1 MGIYILPRNN
11 NFLSLSGGTV
21 SGETFFNNSLSAVT
35 YFSGSTPL
43 EQIIYYISSLNSG
56 RTYSFSAGSNILLL
70 TSSTNPN
77 VIYSLDDDILL
88 NSISASTLY
97 SGTTN
102 LSDLFLFKSD
112 KTFLQNGIN
121 TFTGGT
127 VTNPS
132 VNITALT
139 INTLIASG
147 NSVFTGT
154 LSGGS
159 AFSAHTIYSGS
170 TDVSLLFATPGQV
183 LDSQTFVQPGTNTYT
198 GGTPTNPTINVSAL
212 TINTLIASGNSIFTG
227 ALSGGSSFS
236 ANTIFSGTSNLN
248 ILFSHTGHTHNISDI
263 NNLQNVLNTK
273 LNISGGTMTGGLLAP
288 SISATTLS
296 GGTIYSGST
305 DVSLLFATPG
315 QVLDSQTFVQP
326 GTNTY
331 TGGTPTRPTV
341 NVSALTINTLNVSGS
356 STLNTLSANTLS
368 AQTFYSGTT
377 FLDSIFITNPI
388 YTLPFGNKITDG
400 KIGSL
405 LKFKTIY
412 GSGDTI
418 VTQNSDALYITTTF
432 PTTYNIFKRGL
443 GQYSIIPIVGAN
455 YSQEQ
460 YSSVLGGKINYSKS
474 KYSAILNGKQN
485 SISSQSEYGFIG
497 NGFLNI
503 IIQSYFSNVLNGSN
517 NKINSNGYLSSFKTI
532 LNGYNNKIY
541 GNSKYSSILGGNNN
555 YIIKANYS
563 TIINGINRTV
573 SQDYTTLVEKIRIA
587 NLSYGDSKYML
598 ASDNSGYVFKTSM
611 PVLFVGN
618 GTNTY
623 TGGTSAV
630 PTINISAL
638 TINTL
643 VASGNSTFTGTLSGG
658 SSFSA
663 NTLFSGT
670 SNLDTL
676 FVTPGQLIN
685 AQTFV
690 QPGVNTYTG
699 GTPTRPTVNVS
710 ALTINTLNV
719 SGNSIFTGT
728 LSGGSSFSAN
738 TLFSGTTN
746 LYDIFSTTGSI
757 SSSNVWTAGTG
768 SNSIKQANALSVA
781 SGTYSL
787 SFGKNSYAQAS
798 YSIALSHSSNIF
810 NTSRHSIILG
820 GVYLSTNQYTSYNTL
835 VGGKSNSTTFS
846 TYNFIGGG
854 ISNSIDGYAKN
865 YDSIRSVIVGGF
877 SNKIYR
883 SIDSGIFAGNK
894 NTIGIKSVTARNGN
908 TIVGGI
914 NNTVISQ
921 RSSILAGY
929 SNRITSYNSV
939 ILGGYSNNIKSVYG
953 NIETKSN
960 SILGGEKNF
969 ISYSNRSVIVGG
981 FRNSALTVSDSC
993 IIGGSYLTVTQNN
1006 TVVVPKLRIASITN
1020 SPGNYMLVSN
1030 TNGYTFKTSIPVLSI
1045 NNGINTYTGGTTTN
1059 PTINISAL
1067 TINTLNAS
1075 GSSVFTGTLSGG
1087 SSFSANT
1094 LFSGTTNLNDLFHA
1108 KSGYL
1113 LQKNGLVSGSTFA
1126 GSPLTASVNFTS
1138 SFFNN
1143 NYVIVITGEDA
1154 RMWSIQ
1160 SKTVNGFIINSNSS
1174 VAIAGNV
1181 FWMASE
1187 NGEGYK

>member
-139 INTLIASG
+139 INTLI
-147 NSVFTGT
+147 
-154 LSGGS
+154 
-159 AFSAHTIYSGS
+159 
-170 TDVSLLFATPGQV
+170 
-183 LDSQTFVQPGTNTYT
+183 
-198 GGTPTNPTINVSAL
+198 
-212 TINTLIASGNSIFTG
+212 
-227 ALSGGSSFS
+227 
-236 ANTIFSGTSNLN
+236 
-248 ILFSHTGHTHNISDI
+248 
-263 NNLQNVLNTK
+263 
-273 LNISGGTMTGGLLAP
+273 
-288 SISATTLS
+288 
-296 GGTIYSGST
+296 
-305 DVSLLFATPG
+305 
-315 QVLDSQTFVQP
+315 
-326 GTNTY
+326 
-331 TGGTPTRPTV
+331 
-341 NVSALTINTLNVSGS
+341 
-356 STLNTLSANTLS
+356 
-368 AQTFYSGTT
+368 
-377 FLDSIFITNPI
+377 
-388 YTLPFGNKITDG
+388 
-400 KIGSL
+400 
-405 LKFKTIY
+405 
-412 GSGDTI
+412 
-418 VTQNSDALYITTTF
+418 
-432 PTTYNIFKRGL
+432 
-443 GQYSIIPIVGAN
+443 
-455 YSQEQ
+455 
-460 YSSVLGGKINYSKS
+460 
-474 KYSAILNGKQN
+474 
-485 SISSQSEYGFIG
+485 
-497 NGFLNI
+497 
-503 IIQSYFSNVLNGSN
+503 
-517 NKINSNGYLSSFKTI
+517 
-532 LNGYNNKIY
+532 
-541 GNSKYSSILGGNNN
+541 
-555 YIIKANYS
+555 
-563 TIINGINRTV
+563 
-573 SQDYTTLVEKIRIA
+573 
-587 NLSYGDSKYML
+587 
-598 ASDNSGYVFKTSM
+598 
-611 PVLFVGN
+611 
-618 GTNTY
+618 
-623 TGGTSAV
+623 
-630 PTINISAL
+630 
-638 TINTL
+638 
-643 VASGNSTFTGTLSGG
+643 ASGNSTFTGTLSGG

-787 SFGKNSYAQAS
+787 SFGKNSYAQAT

-854 ISNSIDGYAKN
+854 ISNLIDGYAKN
-865 YDSIRSVIVGGF
+865 YYSIRSVIVGGF

-894 NTIGIKSVTARNGN
+894 NTIGIKSVTARSGN

-953 NIETKSN
+953 NIKTKSN

-969 ISYSNRSVIVGG
+969 ISYSNRSIIIGG

-1006 TVVVPKLRIASITN
+1006 TVVVPKLRIASITS

-1030 TNGYTFKTSIPVLSI
+1030 TNGYTFKTLMPVLSI
-1045 NNGINTYTGGTTTN
+1045 NNGINTYTGGTPTN
-1059 PTINISAL
+1059 PTINVSAL
-1067 TINTLNAS
+1067 TINTLIAS
-1075 GSSVFTGTLSGG
+1075 GNSIFTGTLSGG

-1094 LFSGTTNLNDLFHA
+1094 IFSGTSNLNILFSHTGHTHNISDINNLQNVLNTKLNISGGTMTGGLLAPSISATTLSGGTIYSGSTDLSDLFYKETLWLPGNTGTNSVRSLGNNKIYNNNSFSVGYDNKIYSYGSSIINGSNNRIYNIYFYGHNSIA
-1108 KSGYL
+1108 GGISNKLYTADQGFIFGNNNRIGSGVLLKAGGNLSILQGLNNQIYSSSYRSTILNGNQNKIHRSLGSVILNGKQNYINSAASFTNNYPSYYSSILQGLNNFLYRTKYSDIINGRNNKIEKSNYSIVLNGRYNYIQNNSVSNVNYNLIGSGFRNIISGSSASTIISSFNSKISNSNNVVILGLENFTAETSYSAVYVPALSISYFSGNSDFMLTVDGSTGFVNKTSIPSAGQSTIIRNGLNTYTAGTTADYTVNISALTINTLFASGNSIFTGTLSGGSSFSANTIYSGSTDLNNLFLQKNGIL
-1113 LQKNGLVSGSTFA
+1113 LQKNGIASGFTFA
-1126 GSPLTASVNFTS
+1126 GSPLICNVIFSNPFS
-1138 SFFNN
+1138 NN
-1143 NYVIVITGEDA
+1143 NYVITVTGEDA

-1160 SKTVNGFIINSNSS
+1160 SKTVNGFTINSNSS
-1174 VAIAGNV
+1174 VAITGNV

>member
-198 GGTPTNPTINVSAL
+198 GGTPT
-212 TINTLIASGNSIFTG
+212 
-227 ALSGGSSFS
+227 
-236 ANTIFSGTSNLN
+236 
-248 ILFSHTGHTHNISDI
+248 
-263 NNLQNVLNTK
+263 
-273 LNISGGTMTGGLLAP
+273 
-288 SISATTLS
+288 
-296 GGTIYSGST
+296 
-305 DVSLLFATPG
+305 
-315 QVLDSQTFVQP
+315 
-326 GTNTY
+326 
-331 TGGTPTRPTV
+331 RPTV
-341 NVSALTINTLNVSGS
+341 NVSALTINNINVSGQS
-356 STLNTLSANTLS
+356 SFNTLTANTL
-368 AQTFYSGTT
+368 FSGTT
-377 FLDSIFITNPI
+377 DISDLIVSYWKKNGNNDLYSTVAVPLSIASQKSFVAQGVNHI
-388 YTLPFGNKITDG
+388 
-400 KIGSL
+400 IG
-405 LKFKTIY
+405 
-412 GSGDTI
+412 G
-418 VTQNSDALYITTTF
+418 
-432 PTTYNIFKRGL
+432 
-443 GQYSIIPIVGAN
+443 
-455 YSQEQ
+455 
-460 YSSVLGGKINYSKS
+460 KS

-485 SISSQSEYGFIG
+485 SINSQSEYGFIG

-517 NKINSNGYLSSFKTI
+517 NKINSNGYPSSFKTI

-541 GNSKYSSILGGNNN
+541 GNSRYSSILGGNNN

-623 TGGTSAV
+623 TGGTSAL

-787 SFGKNSYAQAS
+787 SFGKNSYAQAT

-854 ISNSIDGYAKN
+854 ISNLIDGYAKN
-865 YDSIRSVIVGGF
+865 YYSIRSVIVGGF